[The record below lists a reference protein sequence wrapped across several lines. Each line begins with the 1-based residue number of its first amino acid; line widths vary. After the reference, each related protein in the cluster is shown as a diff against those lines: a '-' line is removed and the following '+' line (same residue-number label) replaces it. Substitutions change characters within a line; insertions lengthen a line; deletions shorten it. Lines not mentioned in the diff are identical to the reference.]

1 MVDMLIVRSGDR
13 APGYG
18 RTREG
23 AMIVRLIGVCLILA
37 ALAAALGAGPR
48 CSWGTGSEAEV
59 WVCRDY

>member
-1 MVDMLIVRSGDR
+1 
-13 APGYG
+13 
-18 RTREG
+18 
-23 AMIVRLIGVCLILA
+23 MIVRLIGVCLILA